1 MGVIVFTSP
10 YLSAGAATLGEAKGL
25 INLEKNYKNKDEINK
40 IKTKLKALYNKID
53 KNSINILNF
62 ENKFKKNKEEID
74 NQIKDMK
81 EKKEEMNNITYKKI
95 N

>member
-1 MGVIVFTSP
+1 MTSPGEGVIVFTSP

-62 ENKFKKNKEEID
+62 ENKFKK
-74 NQIKDMK
+74 IK
-81 EKKEEMNNITYKKI
+81 KKLITKSKI
-95 N
+95 

>member
-1 MGVIVFTSP
+1 MTSPGEGVIVFTSP
-10 YLSAGAATLGEAKGL
+10 YLSAGAATLGEAKRL

-62 ENKFKKNKEEID
+62 ENKFKK
-74 NQIKDMK
+74 IK
-81 EKKEEMNNITYKKI
+81 KKLITKSKI
-95 N
+95 